1 MEQLCLQA
9 EPAANTT
16 KVLNAILADL

>member
-9 EPAANTT
+9 EPVANTT
-16 KVLNAILADL
+16 KVLSHILADT

>member
-9 EPAANTT
+9 EPAARTPQIL
-16 KVLNAILADL
+16 KDALNSL

>member
-9 EPAANTT
+9 EPAANTA
-16 KVLNAILADL
+16 KLLQQILSDI